1 MCIGKRIILKKLS
14 IESLK
19 ESGKERAEIRE
30 LIGKNKEIEQQ
41 SERKTEDSCFYSTGV
56 FTGYSNGNLVS

>member
-1 MCIGKRIILKKLS
+1 MCIGKRIILKTLS

-30 LIGKNKEIEQQ
+30 LIGKNKEINRTV
-41 SERKTEDSCFYSTGV
+41 RKK
-56 FTGYSNGNLVS
+56 N